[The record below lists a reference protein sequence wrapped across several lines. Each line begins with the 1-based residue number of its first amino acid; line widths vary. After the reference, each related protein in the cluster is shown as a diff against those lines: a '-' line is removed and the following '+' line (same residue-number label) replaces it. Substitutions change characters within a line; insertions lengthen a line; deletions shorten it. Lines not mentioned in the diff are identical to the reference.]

1 MGVTGAG
8 LVQGFGRRVTE
19 AGIHLTSLPLG
30 ADDVSVLPTWAGRRG
45 NTCISFT
52 SSIGL
57 KTCNGIDPWR
67 NHHSSTIT
75 SGYIIVSCKS
85 FEDK

>member
-19 AGIHLTSLPLG
+19 AGIHLTGLPLG

-45 NTCISFT
+45 NIFIHVYREHRELCTFLPFT
-52 SSIGL
+52 S
-57 KTCNGIDPWR
+57 C
-67 NHHSSTIT
+67 
-75 SGYIIVSCKS
+75 YIVSSGSSYEMFK
-85 FEDK
+85 DDL